1 MQSILIIDD
10 DKPTLEAMSDALE
23 SQGYLVVSKT
33 SGKSALKE
41 LQERR
46 FDIVLTDWKMP
57 DMDGIEILKA
67 VKNID
72 PFTQVILITAY
83 GSVDNAVEAMKLGA
97 VDYITKPVKNLA
109 ELRNKVKNAIENQIQ
124 SLKQQNA
131 ILQSQNEILLSQ
143 NLFLQQQINE
153 NYGFSNIIG
162 KSKKMQDIFNQLRL
176 ISPTN
181 ANVLIYG
188 ETGTGKELIARAIH
202 SNSLRKD
209 KPFIPI
215 NCAALSSDLLE
226 SELFGHEKGA
236 FTGAIKRRQGA
247 FELAN
252 GGTLLLDEVSEMSL
266 EIQAKFLRVVENQQF
281 MRLGGETNVSIDV
294 RIIAATNKNLE
305 QEVESGKFRRDLFYR
320 LRVVTINL
328 PPLRE
333 RKEDIPFLVDAFIK
347 ELSSKNGKNVTSID
361 REALNKLMSYDWP
374 GNIREL
380 KNCIESMIVM
390 AQSTK
395 LGVEDLPENIKNI
408 TTSEIKS
415 SSFAVMSIDD
425 IEKEAIK
432 KAMIATNGNK
442 TQAAEILGMGLRT
455 LHRKIKKYGI
465 A

>member
-1 MQSILIIDD
+1 MQSVLIIDD

-23 SQGYLVVSKT
+23 SQGYFVVSKT

-72 PFTQVILITAY
+72 PYTQVILITAY
-83 GSVDNAVEAMKLGA
+83 GSIDNAVEAMKLGA

-109 ELRNKVKNAIENQIQ
+109 ELRNKVRNAIENQIQ

-131 ILQSQNEILLSQ
+131 VLQSQNEILLNQ
-143 NLFLQQQINE
+143 NLLLQQQINE

-162 KSKKMQDIFNQLRL
+162 RSKPMQNIFNQLRL
-176 ISPTN
+176 IAPTN

-281 MRLGGETNVSIDV
+281 MRLGGETNVSVDV

-305 QEVESGKFRRDLFYR
+305 QEVEAGRFRRDLFYR
-320 LRVVTINL
+320 LRVVTINI

-347 ELSSKNGKNVTSID
+347 ELSDKNGKNVTSID
-361 REALNKLMSYDWP
+361 REALNKLMNYDWP

-380 KNCIESMIVM
+380 KNCIESMIVI
-390 AQSTK
+390 AQSSTLK
-395 LGVEDLPENIKNI
+395 VEDLPENIRN
-408 TTSEIKS
+408 TTISDIQS
-415 SSFAVMSIDD
+415 PTTVMSIDD
-425 IEKEAIK
+425 LEKEAIK

-455 LHRKIKKYGI
+455 LHRKIKKYGLT
-465 A
+465 

>member
-1 MQSILIIDD
+1 MQSVLIIDD

-23 SQGYLVVSKT
+23 SQGYLVVGRT

-67 VKNID
+67 VKSID
-72 PFTQVILITAY
+72 PYTQVILITAY
-83 GSVDNAVEAMKLGA
+83 GSIDNAVEAMKLGA
-97 VDYITKPVKNLA
+97 VDYITKPVKNIA
-109 ELRNKVKNAIENQIQ
+109 ELRNKVRNAIENQIQ
-124 SLKQQNA
+124 NLRQQNA
-131 ILQSQNEILLSQ
+131 VLQSQNEILLSQ
-143 NLFLQQQINE
+143 NLLLQQQINE

-162 KSKKMQDIFNQLRL
+162 KSKPMQDIFNQLRL
-176 ISPTN
+176 IAPTN

-266 EIQAKFLRVVENQQF
+266 EIQAKFLRVIENQQF
-281 MRLGGETNVSIDV
+281 MRLGGETNVSVDV
-294 RIIAATNKNLE
+294 RIISATNKNLE
-305 QEVESGKFRRDLFYR
+305 QEVETGRFRRDLFYR
-320 LRVVTINL
+320 LRVVIINL

-380 KNCIESMIVM
+380 KNCIESMIVIS
-390 AQSTK
+390 QSSK
-395 LGVEDLPENIKNI
+395 LGVDDLPENIRNTTI
-408 TTSEIKS
+408 TDIRSSTTSI
-415 SSFAVMSIDD
+415 MSIDD
-425 IEKEAIK
+425 LEKEAIK
-432 KAMIATNGNK
+432 KALISTNGNK

-455 LHRKIKKYGI
+455 LHRKIKKYGLS
-465 A
+465 